1 VAPCDLLRYVGRIP
15 TIVEALEGGQAA
27 GTALAEVLWAQLKSR
42 YIDMFPYVTAGI
54 DMFPYVTARCC

>member
-1 VAPCDLLRYVGRIP
+1 MAPCDLLRYVGRIP

-42 YIDMFPYVTAGI
+42 YIDMFPYVTA
-54 DMFPYVTARCC
+54 RCC